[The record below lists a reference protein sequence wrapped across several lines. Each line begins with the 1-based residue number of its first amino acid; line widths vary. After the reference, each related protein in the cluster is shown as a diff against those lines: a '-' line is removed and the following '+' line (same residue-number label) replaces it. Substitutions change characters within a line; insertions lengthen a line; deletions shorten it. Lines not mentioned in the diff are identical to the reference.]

1 MKNKAVGI
9 VGIIFFVLFGIPAIV
24 MAIFSGDVSRD
35 FFPVAV
41 ALGFV
46 GFVGATLF
54 GCSFIQDGE

>member
-9 VGIIFFVLFGIPAIV
+9 VGIIFFVLFGIPAIG
-24 MAIFSGDVSRD
+24 MAIMHNELSRD
-35 FFPVAV
+35 WFSLGFV
-41 ALGFV
+41 LGFV